1 LGEPIKDCRTPTFMN
16 INRPFTIELIGDER
30 RRHEVK
36 AGLLAIE
43 DPQVTVLDPAPGIP
57 SGESLAAS
65 VDATIAMVGA
75 NGDGELF
82 RLRARPE
89 RKDIPLFALLCERSA
104 AAMRRALQEGADELL
119 FMPLDKGYITRALLN
134 ASENGHRANQPQR
147 GVVCSLVSNTGG
159 VGVTTLTANIGLA
172 LQNKLHRR
180 VAFLDLHLQAAG
192 LAVLLDLSPQN
203 TITAL
208 GQTHR
213 KLDSA
218 ALSSVMTKHASDSYL
233 LSAPSGIEESELVTE
248 ETVVTVLQ
256 LMSQLFD
263 FVLVD
268 CGSYI
273 DAKTVAVWERS
284 DHLLYVLDQS
294 IIAARSAG
302 RFLDLLTRLDRPH
315 IEPKFVLNKYVHDYT
330 IGEAQ
335 LVDALKRPIF
345 VRLPRD
351 NDAVDKVQLTG
362 ADLWQVAPQS
372 ALTHDIVT
380 LAGRLA
386 GEPEDHSV
394 EVPEGLVSRFIPRT
408 WRSALAASR
417 C

>member
-1 LGEPIKDCRTPTFMN
+1 MSIS
-16 INRPFTIELIGDER
+16 RPFIVELIGDER
-30 RRHEVK
+30 QRHEVK
-36 AGLLAIE
+36 AALLAIE
-43 DPQVTVLDPAPGIP
+43 DPQVVVIEPAPGFP
-57 SGESLAAS
+57 SGENHSAA
-65 VDATIAMVGA
+65 VDTTIAVVAGIA
-75 NGDGELF
+75 AGDLS

-89 RKDIPLFALLCERSA
+89 RKDVLLFALLHERSA

-119 FMPLDKGYITRALLN
+119 FMPLDRGYITRALLN
-134 ASENGHRANQPQR
+134 VSETGHRINQPQR
-147 GVVCSLVSNTGG
+147 GVICSLVSNTGG

-172 LQNKLHRR
+172 LQYKLHKR

-192 LAVLLDLSPQN
+192 LAVLLDLSPQH
-203 TITAL
+203 TITTL

-218 ALSSVMTKHASDSYL
+218 ALSSVMTKHISNSYL
-233 LSAPSGIEESELVTE
+233 LGAPSGIEESELVTE

-256 LMSQLFD
+256 LMRQLFD

-302 RFLDLLTRLDRPH
+302 RFLDLLKRLDRPD
-315 IEPKFVLNKYVHDYT
+315 IEPAFLLNKYVSDYT
-330 IGEAQ
+330 IGEPQ

-345 VRLPRD
+345 FRLPRD
-351 NDAVDKVQLTG
+351 NNAVDRVQLTG
-362 ADLWQVAPQS
+362 TDLWQVAPHS
-372 ALTHDIVT
+372 PLTQDIVT
-380 LAGRLA
+380 LASRLA
-386 GEPEDHSV
+386 GEPEDHSM
-394 EVPEGLVSRFIPRT
+394 EVPESLVSRLLPRT
-408 WRSALAASR
+408 WRAALSASR

>member
-1 LGEPIKDCRTPTFMN
+1 MSIS
-16 INRPFTIELIGDER
+16 RPFIVELIGDER
-30 RRHEVK
+30 QRHEVK
-36 AGLLAIE
+36 AALLAIE
-43 DPQVTVLDPAPGIP
+43 DPQVVVIEPAPGFP
-57 SGESLAAS
+57 SGENHSAA
-65 VDATIAMVGA
+65 VDTTIAVVAGIA
-75 NGDGELF
+75 AGDLS

-89 RKDIPLFALLCERSA
+89 RKDVLLFALLHERSA

-119 FMPLDKGYITRALLN
+119 FMPLDRGYITRALLN
-134 ASENGHRANQPQR
+134 VSETGHRINQPQR
-147 GVVCSLVSNTGG
+147 GVICSLVSNTGG

-172 LQNKLHRR
+172 LQYKLHKR

-192 LAVLLDLSPQN
+192 LAVLLDLSPQH
-203 TITAL
+203 TITTL

-218 ALSSVMTKHASDSYL
+218 ALSSVMTKHVSNSYL
-233 LSAPSGIEESELVTE
+233 LGAPSGIEESELVTE

-256 LMSQLFD
+256 LMRQLFD
-263 FVLVD
+263 FVLVE

-302 RFLDLLTRLDRPH
+302 RFLDLLKRLDRPD
-315 IEPKFVLNKYVHDYT
+315 IEPAFLLNKYVSDYT
-330 IGEAQ
+330 IGEPQ

-345 VRLPRD
+345 FRLPRD
-351 NDAVDKVQLTG
+351 NNAVDRVQLTG
-362 ADLWQVAPQS
+362 TDLWQVAPH
-372 ALTHDIVT
+372 APLTQDIVT
-380 LAGRLA
+380 LASRLA
-386 GEPEDHSV
+386 GEPEDHSM
-394 EVPEGLVSRFIPRT
+394 EVPESLVSRLLPRT
-408 WRSALAASR
+408 WRAALSASR